1 MHDSHTQ
8 DKAQTTPD
16 GFRDRKNFTTKFPR
30 TTLGTGLAR
39 TGTNTV
45 HKEKD
50 GHDNRME
57 GWELDSPL

>member
-1 MHDSHTQ
+1 MHDSHARQ
-8 DKAQTTPD
+8 GADDA
-16 GFRDRKNFTTKFPR
+16 DRKNFTTKFPR